1 MLRTRVVCPDCFE
14 QCVNLHVCCG
24 AGASFLYETGVLP
37 FEAQEVRAF
46 GLLVADMAARIPAGG
61 DGNRAGNGGF
71 WARFWPSNT
80 PPPPSGAGGSITES
94 SVKKQLSLLA
104 EACTQPSVSKR
115 PSFSK
120 IVTKL
125 QELAVS

>member
-1 MLRTRVVCPDCFE
+1 
-14 QCVNLHVCCG
+14 VNLHACCG
-24 AGASFLYETGVLP
+24 AGASFFYEAGVLP

-61 DGNRAGNGGF
+61 AGNCAGNGGF
-71 WARFWPSNT
+71 WARFWPSS
-80 PPPPSGAGGSITES
+80 PPPPPKGAGSSMPES

-115 PSFSK
+115 PSFSI
-120 IVTKL
+120 IVAKL
-125 QELAVS
+125 QELAV